1 MSKILND
8 LGYYSDLD
16 NYIQSKEQTNSI
28 IGRVI
33 KQGRQSYQVKTDL
46 GNYNSKISGKLRH
59 KAKQQSDYPVVGD
72 WVLAKNNQ
80 ENNLIIHEIL
90 PRKTT
95 ISRKAINRFGKKQT
109 IAANVDFSFVIQDI
123 ANDFNL
129 NRLDRLIAICFSS
142 NVTPFIIFT
151 KIDLIATEDINSCI
165 NTARNRFNDIP
176 IILLSNKTMLGLK
189 DIVKNIQYGRTYC
202 FIGASGAGKSSLI
215 NHLVGSNVM
224 PTKKLKENNK
234 GQHTTSHR
242 ELFIIS
248 NSGILID
255 TPGMR
260 ELGVTDSNKT
270 LESTFKIIFNLSK
283 SCKFSNCSHVSE
295 PKCAVVNALNNNEIL
310 KSYYDNFHKMKREQE
325 QYKLNKRGLIDKE
338 MVKVLKSDSKKRKA

>member
-109 IAANVDFSFVIQDI
+109 IAANVDFSFVIQGHVCCTEGTLD
-123 ANDFNL
+123 AVDKKTNKRNL
-129 NRLDRLIAICFSS
+129 SVARAKFVYDYFIKNGVDKSRMSYEGLAHKFPLGGSADKDRR
-142 NVTPFIIFT
+142 V
-151 KIDLIATEDINSCI
+151 E
-165 NTARNRFNDIP
+165 
-176 IILLSNKTMLGLK
+176 
-189 DIVKNIQYGRTYC
+189 
-202 FIGASGAGKSSLI
+202 
-215 NHLVGSNVM
+215 
-224 PTKKLKENNK
+224 
-234 GQHTTSHR
+234 
-242 ELFIIS
+242 
-248 NSGILID
+248 ILI
-255 TPGMR
+255 
-260 ELGVTDSNKT
+260 
-270 LESTFKIIFNLSK
+270 
-283 SCKFSNCSHVSE
+283 VS
-295 PKCAVVNALNNNEIL
+295 
-310 KSYYDNFHKMKREQE
+310 D
-325 QYKLNKRGLIDKE
+325 
-338 MVKVLKSDSKKRKA
+338 